1 MPRIYRLYTRSW
13 SIRNTGHTSSS
24 FAPQQDYLYH
34 DTPSDPRYRIIVVA
48 DLVVNHE
55 TDENPAAEHHHDH
68 DNRVLRP
75 VKQCSFTYPH
85 QPHDSNAVLI
95 SADD

>member
-1 MPRIYRLYTRSW
+1 
-13 SIRNTGHTSSS
+13 
-24 FAPQQDYLYH
+24 
-34 DTPSDPRYRIIVVA
+34 
-48 DLVVNHE
+48 
-55 TDENPAAEHHHDH
+55 
-68 DNRVLRP
+68 VLRP